1 MYLKDRNDHAYTTH
15 DSPRVLAPKVTV
27 SLSPISEGVSLRS
40 ISEGVSLRCIMSG
53 PEETRI
59 YEMMCALAE
68 AGEANGTVC

>member
-59 YEMMCALAE
+59 YEMID
-68 AGEANGTVC
+68 VCVSGGR